1 MTTTTDYQQQAI
13 DFLNKVEAKIEMN
26 YLKSGKHFD
35 DDKENRDIYGV
46 TITNKRGRKYTF
58 NFGQSYS
65 NSGFY
70 YTKGRTKYLLPD
82 KLLNKN
88 KSELGRFIKSN
99 IDWEYLN
106 NGKSD
111 IIHYPVK
118 PTEYDILACI
128 TKYDPD
134 TFENFCSEFGYDTDS
149 RRAEAIYEAVKDEY
163 LNICR
168 LFNEDEL
175 NEMAEIQ

>member
-13 DFLNKVEAKIEMN
+13 DFLNKVGATIETNFMR
-26 YLKSGKHFD
+26 YGRHFD
-35 DDKENRDIYGV
+35 DDKENRDIYEV
-46 TITNKRGRKYTF
+46 TITNKKGRKYTF
-58 NFGQSYS
+58 NFGNSIAD
-65 NSGFY
+65 SGFY
-70 YTKGRTKYLLPD
+70 YTKGKQKFAIDRKYLD
-82 KLLNKN
+82 AKN
-88 KSELGRFIKSN
+88 ILTVIKSK
-99 IDWEYLN
+99 DWEFLN

-149 RRAEAIYEAVKDEY
+149 RKAEDIYEAVKDEY